1 MTRIS
6 PFTTIQRTWGKGTHS
21 FRRLQSFVYQVLVAA
36 LFTIN
41 VKDTQTGLKLF
52 RREVLQATLPR
63 VLVKRYAFDLELL
76 VVAHHL
82 GYRRVVEAPIT
93 IQEQFATTTNLRAAA
108 RVLVDTAAI
117 FYRLRILKYYDRAS
131 AARQTSSRGVNAER
145 TTSKR
150 ERA

>member
-1 MTRIS
+1 
-6 PFTTIQRTWGKGTHS
+6 
-21 FRRLQSFVYQVLVAA
+21 LQSFVYQVLVAA

-52 RREVLQATLPR
+52 RRQVLQATLPR

-93 IQEQFATTTNLRAAA
+93 IEEQFATTTNLAAAA

-117 FYRLRILKYYDRAS
+117 FYRLRILKYYDRGS
-131 AARQTSSRGVNAER
+131 TPRQTTSGDVNAED